1 MSTLTYSNSNLVP
14 ASSPQSTQRWMS
26 LWRTLC
32 AMLIASRQ
40 RQTEREIAAYL
51 ARHGGQLSDQLER
64 DIMCRLDSSRHLT
77 N

>member
-1 MSTLTYSNSNLVP
+1 
-14 ASSPQSTQRWMS
+14 
-26 LWRTLC
+26 
-32 AMLIASRQ
+32 MLIASRQ